1 MEYFKAESVSEA
13 CELKDEYRDEAA
25 FLSGG
30 TDLIVD
36 IREGDFDREYII
48 DISDL
53 QELSY
58 VDVDDGVVRIGSV
71 TEAVDIEGS
80 DVLGSVPLL
89 KKGFREFANPLVK
102 NQATM
107 GGNII
112 SASPA
117 ADMGPL
123 LLVLDAE
130 VTLRSVSG
138 ERTIPV
144 YELFKGVKETSED
157 DDEILTE
164 ISFEV
169 PDGLLRNDF
178 VKLSERDANAI
189 STVSLAIMYDV
200 VDGAFKDPRIGM
212 GAVAITPIR
221 AEKTEDVLRGSE
233 VSDDVIEEAK
243 SVLRD
248 EVSPISD
255 VRGSKEYRREVSG
268 ELLGKA
274 LDETLE
280 GF

>member
-1 MEYFKAESVSEA
+1 MEYLKAGSVSEA
-13 CELKDEYRDEAA
+13 CELKDEYRDEGA

-58 VDVDDGVVRIGSV
+58 VDVDDGTVSIGSV
-71 TEAVDIEGS
+71 TKAVDIEDS

-89 KKGFREFANPLVK
+89 KKGFRGFANPLVK

-130 VTLRSVSG
+130 VTLRNAGG

-144 YELFKGVKETSED
+144 YELFDGVKETSEE

-164 ISFEV
+164 ISFDV
-169 PDGLLRNDF
+169 PNGVLRNDF

-189 STVSLAIMYDV
+189 STVSLAIMYDI
-200 VDGAFKDPRIGM
+200 VDGAFKDPRVGM

-221 AEKTEDVLRGSE
+221 AKETEDVLRGSE
-233 VSDDVIEEAK
+233 VSDDVIDEAK

>member
-144 YELFKGVKETSED
+144 YELFEGVKETSED

-221 AEKTEDVLRGSE
+221 AEETEDVLRGSE